1 MKIAIVYFSKTE
13 TTKDMAKVIAEG
25 IGFVEGIEV
34 KLFDLENVDVEYLK
48 ESKAV
53 IFGTP
58 TYMANSCFQLEKWFY
73 DNSKVNLGGKL
84 GAVFATANY
93 PQGGADTAISGIINH
108 LLVKGMLVYSSGG
121 ALGQPFIHI
130 GAVALR
136 DRLEEGKN
144 LFRVFG
150 KRIAE
155 KTVELFKE

>member
-1 MKIAIVYFSKTE
+1 MKISIVYFSKTG
-13 TTKDMAKVIAEG
+13 TTKNMAEVIAEG
-25 IGFVEGIEV
+25 VCFVEGIEV
-34 KLFDLENVDVEYLK
+34 KLFDLDNIDLNYLQ

-58 TYMANSCFQLEKWFY
+58 TYMANPCFQLVQWFN
-73 DNSKVNLGGKL
+73 DNHKINLAGKL

-93 PQGGADTAISGIINH
+93 PQGGADTAISSIINQ

-121 ALGQPFIHI
+121 ALGQPFIHL

-136 DRLEEGKN
+136 DRLDEGKN
-144 LFRVFG
+144 LFRIFG

-155 KTVELFKE
+155 KVVELFKK